1 MDENLK
7 ITGTLSVKHYNE
19 ANILVHSQEIPNLV
33 VTSGKSHIASRINS
47 DSGTKMSHMAIGGDS
62 TTPVAGD
69 TTLGGEM
76 GRVAFSSVTVAANTL
91 TYGATFPGGTA
102 TGTVNEAGIFNNSG
116 NNSGTMLC
124 RTVFAD
130 VNKGASDAVVIAWNV
145 SVS

>member
-76 GRVAFSSVTVAANTL
+76 GRVAFSSVSVASNTL

-102 TGTVNEAGIFNNSG
+102 TGTVNE
-116 NNSGTMLC
+116 SGTMLC